1 MGIEP
6 GKELAVM
13 MGYESVNFDNS
24 KGETC
29 LEGGKKEARGGEWRV
44 CSNGDCDSSV
54 LARRRRSDAK
64 FKNSSAPPKMISFER
79 LRILLHSFS
88 ASNIR

>member
-1 MGIEP
+1 MGIHVEP
-6 GKELAVM
+6 GKELLAVM

-44 CSNGDCDSSV
+44 CSNSQ
-54 LARRRRSDAK
+54 
-64 FKNSSAPPKMISFER
+64 SAY
-79 LRILLHSFS
+79 RIQPYTG
-88 ASNIR
+88 RQT